1 MKYDVDEQYN
11 AVVIKLKGNVMGGP
25 DGAKLH
31 DQLHELKDSGRKN
44 VVVDL
49 SKVKFMNS
57 SGLGMLISALTTM
70 RNGGGDLR
78 LANVADRIQSLLVI
92 TKLITVFQHFDS
104 VDEAVL
110 SYEEDPPKPAAE

>member
-1 MKYDVDEQYN
+1 MNYSVDERYN
-11 AVVIKLKGNVMGGP
+11 AVVITLKGNVMGGP

-31 DQLHELKDSGRKN
+31 DTLHELREKGQKN

-57 SGLGMLISALTTM
+57 SGLGMLISAMTTM
-70 RNGGGDLR
+70 RNAGGDLR

-92 TKLITVFQHFDS
+92 TKLITVFKHFDA
-104 VDEAVL
+104 VDKAVD
-110 SYEEDPPKPAAE
+110 SYESDPVGG